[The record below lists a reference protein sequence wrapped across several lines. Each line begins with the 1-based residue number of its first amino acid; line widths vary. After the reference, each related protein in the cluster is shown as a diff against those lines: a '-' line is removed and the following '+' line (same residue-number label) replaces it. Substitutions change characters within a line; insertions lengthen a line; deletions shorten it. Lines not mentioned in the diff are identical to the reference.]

1 MEMLDRLSAWLDEG
15 ATEQVA
21 EHLSSLRPVDAADII
36 CELPSRLRADALLA
50 TTPEQAAD
58 ILEELPDDLAAAAVM
73 NMEPGRAATI
83 VEHMVS
89 DEVAD
94 LLQDVAPSQAEAIL
108 ARIDPADAAE
118 ARNLLKY
125 HEGSAGGLMQTE
137 LIAISEG
144 MTAGD
149 AVRELRERAA
159 DYSEFPASYLYV
171 IDQDRRLRGVASLR
185 SLLLCEA
192 TTPVLEVASSDV
204 EFARADLPG
213 VDVVKMF
220 RRLHYLAIPVVDN
233 LNRLLGIVTQDDA
246 LRFAEEEADEEMLR
260 FAGIAGGDEFRDM
273 PLRQRSWRRLSWL
286 GINVL
291 LNVLAASVIAFYQET
306 LREVIA
312 LAVFLPIISDM
323 SGCSGNQAVA
333 VSIRELS
340 LGRVTLRRFPW
351 VLGRELSVGLLNG
364 LALGLLIGLIAWT
377 WKGNATLGLIVGAA
391 LWINT
396 LVAVSI
402 GGLLPLLLRRFGKD
416 PAIASSPILTT
427 VTDMTGFFLVLA
439 AASQLEHLLT

>member
-58 ILEELPDDLAAAAVM
+58 ILEELPNDLAAAAVM
-73 NMEPGRAATI
+73 NMEPGLAATI

-171 IDQDRRLRGVASLR
+171 IDQDRR
-185 SLLLCEA
+185 
-192 TTPVLEVASSDV
+192 
-204 EFARADLPG
+204 
-213 VDVVKMF
+213 
-220 RRLHYLAIPVVDN
+220 
-233 LNRLLGIVTQDDA
+233 
-246 LRFAEEEADEEMLR
+246 FAE
-260 FAGIAGGDEFRDM
+260 
-273 PLRQRSWRRLSWL
+273 
-286 GINVL
+286 
-291 LNVLAASVIAFYQET
+291 
-306 LREVIA
+306 
-312 LAVFLPIISDM
+312 
-323 SGCSGNQAVA
+323 
-333 VSIRELS
+333 
-340 LGRVTLRRFPW
+340 
-351 VLGRELSVGLLNG
+351 
-364 LALGLLIGLIAWT
+364 
-377 WKGNATLGLIVGAA
+377 
-391 LWINT
+391 
-396 LVAVSI
+396 
-402 GGLLPLLLRRFGKD
+402 
-416 PAIASSPILTT
+416 
-427 VTDMTGFFLVLA
+427 
-439 AASQLEHLLT
+439 